1 MIFVRG
7 WRKMDGDHERKSCL
21 QSRLPNFIQ
30 TARTL
35 TQTTQ
40 LRAPNLGHH
49 CPSLD
54 KNFSCMT

>member
-35 TQTTQ
+35 
-40 LRAPNLGHH
+40 
-49 CPSLD
+49 LD
-54 KNFSCMT
+54 PDHTASSP